1 MKKLTVSLATL
12 LIATTA
18 VFAGNYENI
27 SIEELKTAIADKSV
41 VVVDVNGTE
50 SFTKGHIPTA
60 IDFVAVKDTFSK
72 QLPTDKSTLVVAYCG
87 SESCGAYAAAAKAAK
102 DLGYT
107 NVKHFA
113 PGLKGWKEAGED
125 LQAVN

>member
-72 QLPTDKSTLVVAYCG
+72 KLPTDKSTLVVAYCG

>member
-1 MKKLTVSLATL
+1 MKKLTISLATL

-60 IDFVAVKDTFSK
+60 IDFVAVKDTFSEK
-72 QLPTDKSTLVVAYCG
+72 LPTDKSTLVVAYCG

-113 PGLKGWKEAGED
+113 PGLKGWKEAGEN

>member
-18 VFAGNYENI
+18 VFAGNYEKI

-60 IDFVAVKDTFSK
+60 IDFVAVKETFSEK
-72 QLPTDKSTLVVAYCG
+72 LPTDKSTLVVAYCG

-107 NVKHFA
+107 NVKYFA

>member
-1 MKKLTVSLATL
+1 MKKLTISLATL

-60 IDFVAVKDTFSK
+60 IDFVAVKDTFSEK
-72 QLPTDKSTLVVAYCG
+72 LPTDKSTLVVAYCG

>member
-60 IDFVAVKDTFSK
+60 IDFVAVKDTFSEK
-72 QLPTDKSTLVVAYCG
+72 LPTDKSTLVVAYCG

>member
-1 MKKLTVSLATL
+1 MKKLTATLATL

-27 SIEELKTAIADKSV
+27 SIDELKTAIADKSV

-60 IDFVAVKDTFSK
+60 IDFIAVKDSFGDK
-72 QLPTDKSTLVVAYCG
+72 LPADKSTLVVAYCG
-87 SESCGAYAAAAKAAK
+87 SESCGAYAKAAKAAQE
-102 DLGYT
+102 LGYT
-107 NVKHFA
+107 NVKHFS

>member
-1 MKKLTVSLATL
+1 MKKLTVSLTTL

-60 IDFVAVKDTFSK
+60 IDFVAVKDTFSEK
-72 QLPTDKSTLVVAYCG
+72 LPTDKSTLVVAYCG